1 LIAGP
6 IDPIQLCFAASKQG
20 VLTLD
25 IDVRK
30 VADLAR
36 IRLTDDEAG
45 ALGPQLKN
53 ILGYVD
59 SLQQLDTGNVEP
71 TAHPHDAAMPLRL
84 DTVTNTN
91 RRDELQASAPKL
103 EAGLYVVP
111 KVIE

>member
-1 LIAGP
+1 
-6 IDPIQLCFAASKQG
+6 
-20 VLTLD
+20 LD

-36 IRLTDDEAG
+36 IKLTDKEADS
-45 ALGPQLKN
+45 LGPQLNK

-59 SLQQLDTGNVEP
+59 SLQQLDTSGIEP
-71 TAHPHDAAMPLRL
+71 TAHPHDAAMPLRA
-84 DTVTNTN
+84 DAVTNTN
-91 RRDELQASAPKL
+91 RRDELQASAPKV